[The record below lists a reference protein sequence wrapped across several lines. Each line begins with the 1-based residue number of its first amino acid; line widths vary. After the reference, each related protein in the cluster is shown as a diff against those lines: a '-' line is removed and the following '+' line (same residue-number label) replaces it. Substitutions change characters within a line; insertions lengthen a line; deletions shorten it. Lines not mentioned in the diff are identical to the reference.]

1 MNSTLLIRPA
11 AGEAQ
16 ERQDRAE
23 EDEHAALIAQRGG
36 AVLGPYTIL
45 KEDHFRGE
53 PGRSR
58 TERGLSSD
66 TDRVPGA

>member
-1 MNSTLLIRPA
+1 MLRVTLLRVTCAPLCP

-53 PGRSR
+53 
-58 TERGLSSD
+58 L
-66 TDRVPGA
+66 V